1 MSVSFGKM
9 WGAEPETPT
18 QTRDSAEF
26 QEVQYKQGPSD
37 FIRGST
43 RTKEGEMLAL
53 SSTSSRCTVE
63 ACLQSP
69 ALDLISGLVVVV
81 DVGLTCIDIDLRA
94 AGVTAPTWAFLACQ
108 GCLAFYFLELL
119 ANAWV
124 YGRQVLRSFDWWVDI
139 SIVFASVTEIIF
151 LLAGGGNVKEV
162 RYFKLLRIARIMRL
176 MRFIRKSPSLRELRK
191 LMMMFASVIR
201 TLAWSFLFCFIATT
215 LWSMVAVELLNPIV
229 QELAED
235 GVWSDCKDCR
245 DAFSTVLQ
253 SNLTFLKTMLAG
265 DSWGQ
270 IALPVIHRQPYTAAI
285 FVGALISVMYGI
297 LNLVVAVIVDAA
309 MEQREK
315 DISTLAADLDYELQE
330 DIKLLGQM
338 FKKVDANGDGELSL
352 SELIHG
358 AEEVPEFQNRLR
370 VMDIDAVDLE
380 LLFRMLD
387 EDQGGSISPD
397 EFQIALS
404 RWMRESKTAN
414 HFVKYMVRN
423 LSTSQGQLA
432 KQVRSIRK
440 NLAKL
445 TRAVESSS
453 VPSPSSPLEGKTSDG
468 STPADGISFLGEAP
482 PHKGWP
488 RADSSAYTSESS
500 RHSSHEGSPGP
511 CPRAPRLIR
520 PEHPDV
526 GLDEYFEEMEA
537 LVQHLRQHLEDAKN
551 SFLASTQISDSQ
563 SDSPRSSR
571 NFGEDVKTSNSQSPE
586 DGRHTKIPI
595 REPPELVRTLYDLSP
610 GHPKGKL
617 RAQAI

>member
-1 MSVSFGKM
+1 MKLGKSRVSRLAVKVWKYQNFS
-9 WGAEPETPT
+9 PI
-18 QTRDSAEF
+18 
-26 QEVQYKQGPSD
+26 EVLLQYCLVVAILKLITGIIFAILSLEVFLMGEMRTFLCHIFERRLKYKQGPSN

-43 RTKEGEMLAL
+43 RTKEGEVLAM
-53 SSTSSRCTVE
+53 SSLTSRRTVE

-119 ANAWV
+119 ANALV

-151 LLAGGGNVKEV
+151 LLAGGGNVEEV

-229 QELAED
+229 QELAEE
-235 GVWSDCKDCR
+235 GAWSDCKDCR

-352 SELIHG
+352 SELIQG

-380 LLFRMLD
+380 QLFRMLD

-445 TRAVESSS
+445 TRAVESSAL
-453 VPSPSSPLEGKTSDG
+453 PSPSSPLEGKTSDE
-468 STPADGISFLGEAP
+468 STPADGISFLASPDKAEREVEVSN
-482 PHKGWP
+482 P
-488 RADSSAYTSESS
+488 R
-500 RHSSHEGSPGP
+500 
-511 CPRAPRLIR
+511 
-520 PEHPDV
+520 PD
-526 GLDEYFEEMEA
+526 L
-537 LVQHLRQHLEDAKN
+537 
-551 SFLASTQISDSQ
+551 
-563 SDSPRSSR
+563 
-571 NFGEDVKTSNSQSPE
+571 
-586 DGRHTKIPI
+586 
-595 REPPELVRTLYDLSP
+595 
-610 GHPKGKL
+610 
-617 RAQAI
+617 